1 MLGFVTALGALT
13 ILTAMAISGFVAAE
27 SPRALVRVRSRR

>member
-13 ILTAMAISGFVAAE
+13 LLTAMAMSGFVAAE
-27 SPRALVRVRSRR
+27 SSRALVRVRHR